1 MLESVPVTNQYRE
14 TRVKFLTQRNNIGLG
29 ESFSLISLLKQLFK
43 FIEKMP
49 LVTNV

>member
-1 MLESVPVTNQYRE
+1 MLESVPVTNQFRE
-14 TRVKFLTQRNNIGLG
+14 TSVKFLSQRNNRGLG
-29 ESFSLISLLKQLFK
+29 EPVSLISLLKQLFK